1 MKATKERDGV
11 GGRVSLPTGEKR
23 DVPRSALF
31 VSVLALGTA
40 AAGNIMFP
48 EQLENYFALLWL
60 LALIPP
66 FLLAYYKG
74 WEGATVALAIGMILL
89 VGVEVGGSYLADRE
103 VRWWIVTGFIVILI
117 TVSLGAGVI
126 SEQLH
131 RERSSALDLAYL
143 DHLTGLPNRRT
154 LEWFLGK
161 EFAEA
166 ERGRPLT
173 VVLFDIDGFKLHN
186 DESGHAEGDRVLKVV
201 ADVLG
206 TNTRASDLTGRM
218 GGDEF
223 LSILGGETADTAL
236 VFAQRVLS
244 ELESR
249 TELVGLSAG
258 IASYGPGIS
267 SAPDLL
273 EQADQ
278 ALYEAKSE
286 GGGRVV
292 RRLSAEDA
300 ARETTAAD
308 AP

>member
-1 MKATKERDGV
+1 VRGVKTATVSNGATGLV
-11 GGRVSLPTGEKR
+11 PLIGGSKR
-23 DVPRSALF
+23 DVPRSALL

-40 AAGNIMFP
+40 ATGNIFFP

-74 WEGATVALAIGMILL
+74 WEGATLALSIGMVLL
-89 VGVEVGGSYLADRE
+89 VGVEVGGSYLANRE
-103 VRWWIVTGFIVILI
+103 VRWWVVSGVIVILI

-126 SEQLH
+126 SERLH

-166 ERGRPLT
+166 QRGRGLAI
-173 VVLFDIDGFKLHN
+173 VLFDIDGFKRHN

-206 TNTRASDLTGRM
+206 QNTRASDLSGRL

-223 LSILGGETADTAL
+223 LSILGGETADTAF
-236 VFAQRVLS
+236 VFAQRVLR
-244 ELESR
+244 ELEAR
-249 TELVGLSAG
+249 TDLVGLSAG
-258 IASYGPGIS
+258 ISSYGPGVGS
-267 SAPDLL
+267 TAELL
-273 EQADQ
+273 EDADR

-292 RRLSAEDA
+292 RRMPAEGV
-300 ARETTAAD
+300 T
-308 AP
+308 P

>member
-1 MKATKERDGV
+1 
-11 GGRVSLPTGEKR
+11 
-23 DVPRSALF
+23 
-31 VSVLALGTA
+31 
-40 AAGNIMFP
+40 MFP

-60 LALIPP
+60 LALVPP

-74 WEGATVALAIGMILL
+74 WEGATLALAIGMILL

-103 VRWWIVTGFIVILI
+103 VRWWVVTGVIVVLI
-117 TVSLGAGVI
+117 TVSLGAGMI
-126 SEQLH
+126 SESLH

-166 ERGRPLT
+166 ERGRSLA
-173 VVLFDIDGFKLHN
+173 VVLFDVDGFKRHN

-201 ADVLG
+201 AEVLG

-218 GGDEF
+218 GGAEF
-223 LSILGGETADTAL
+223 LSILGGETADSAFT
-236 VFAQRVLS
+236 FAQRVLR
-244 ELESR
+244 ELEAR
-249 TELVGLSAG
+249 TDLVGLSAG
-258 IASYGPGIS
+258 IAAYGPDMS
-267 SAPDLL
+267 SAADLL
-273 EQADQ
+273 EEADR

-292 RRLSAEDA
+292 RRLPAETG
-300 ARETTAAD
+300 ARTAAE

>member
-1 MKATKERDGV
+1 MKAPKERDGV
-11 GGRVSLPTGEKR
+11 GGPVSLPTGAKR
-23 DVPRSALF
+23 DVPRSALL

-74 WEGATVALAIGMILL
+74 WEGATLALAIGMILL

-103 VRWWIVTGFIVILI
+103 VRWWIVSGVIVILI

-126 SEQLH
+126 SEGLH

-166 ERGRPLT
+166 QRGRPLA
-173 VVLFDIDGFKLHN
+173 VVLFDVDGFKRHN
-186 DESGHAEGDRVLKVV
+186 DESGHAEGDRVLKIV

-206 TNTRASDLTGRM
+206 SSTRASDLTGRM

-223 LSILGGETADTAL
+223 LSILGGETADTAFT
-236 VFAQRVLS
+236 FAQRVLR
-244 ELESR
+244 ELEGR
-249 TELVGLSAG
+249 TDVVGLSAG
-258 IASYGPGIS
+258 IAAYGPNIGS
-267 SAPDLL
+267 SADLL
-273 EQADQ
+273 EEADR

-292 RRLSAEDA
+292 RRLPAENA
-300 ARETTAAD
+300 SPQAPAD
-308 AP
+308 AR

>member
-1 MKATKERDGV
+1 MWGV
-11 GGRVSLPTGEKR
+11 KSPTDSDRAVGHVSLPMGTKR
-23 DVPRSALF
+23 EVPRSALL

-40 AAGNIMFP
+40 ASGNSLFP

-74 WEGATVALAIGMILL
+74 WRGATLALAIGMVLL
-89 VGVEVGGSYLADRE
+89 VGVEVGGSYLANRE
-103 VRWWIVTGFIVILI
+103 VRWWVVSGVIVVLI

-126 SEQLH
+126 SERLH
-131 RERSSALDLAYL
+131 QERSSALDLAYL

-166 ERGRPLT
+166 QRGRPLAI
-173 VVLFDIDGFKLHN
+173 VLFDIDGFKEHN
-186 DESGHAEGDRVLKVV
+186 DKSGHAEGDRVLRVV

-223 LSILGGETADTAL
+223 LSILGGETADTA
-236 VFAQRVLS
+236 VTFARRVLR
-244 ELESR
+244 ELEAR
-249 TELVGLSAG
+249 TDLVGLSAG
-258 IASYGPGIS
+258 IAAYGPGVT
-267 SAPDLL
+267 SAADLL
-273 EQADQ
+273 EQADR

-292 RRLSAEDA
+292 RSSQDHLTGA
-300 ARETTAAD
+300 
-308 AP
+308 